1 MSDPAVGIRFE
12 VTIDGLSVGSFT
24 ECDGLQAEY
33 EVYEYQEGGQN
44 GYVHR
49 IPGRL
54 KFSNVKLSRPIDKS
68 SIELA
73 AWFASL
79 QAIVKRQTAAI
90 TAFDGNNAMV
100 AQWNLVDVYPV
111 RWAGPTLNVDGNQ
124 VAKETLELAHNGF
137 LPEMGGLGAGTAGMA
152 TAARWGG

>member
-1 MSDPAVGIRFE
+1 MGDPAVGIRFE
-12 VTIDGLSVGSFT
+12 VTIDGLPVGSFT

-33 EVYEYQEGGQN
+33 DVYEYQEGGQN

-54 KFSNVKLSRPIDKS
+54 KFSNVKLSRPIDQS

-79 QAIVKRQTAAI
+79 QAIVKRQTASI
-90 TAFDGNNAMV
+90 SAFDCNNEIV

-111 RWAGPTLNVDGNQ
+111 RWSGPTLNVEGNQ

-137 LPEMGGLGAGTAGMA
+137 LPELGGLGAGASLAA
-152 TAARWGG
+152 TGARWA